1 LLVES
6 EISRLTVWKDV
17 VNVQHQGSK
26 AGQLEKSVSLVCP
39 IWFAW
44 TIDDAD
50 IEAEWTK
57 LVAKAWRISPH
68 MAVHMGERFKY
79 PAVQHELT
87 RLVRSDPK
95 AVIGVSEAIFYL
107 LGDKFDPASR
117 RALQVHLSSLYRV
130 MTDK

>member
-1 LLVES
+1 M
-6 EISRLTVWKDV
+6 
-17 VNVQHQGSK
+17 VNVQHQGAK
-26 AGQLEKSVSLVCP
+26 AGQLEKSVSLVCFKHLLR
-39 IWFAW
+39 IW
-44 TIDDAD
+44 AD
-50 IEAEWTK
+50 GQAEWTK

-107 LGDKFDPASR
+107 LGEKFDPASR
-117 RALQVHLSSLYRV
+117 RALQVRLPLSLLR
-130 MTDK
+130 

>member
-1 LLVES
+1 MFNIKVRKL
-6 EISRLTVWKDV
+6 
-17 VNVQHQGSK
+17 
-26 AGQLEKSVSLVCP
+26 VSLRNLSRWYVRSQ
-39 IWFAW
+39 FVSHR
-44 TIDDAD
+44 DAD
-50 IEAEWTK
+50 GQAEWTK

-107 LGDKFDPASR
+107 LGDKFDPATR
-117 RALQVHLSSLYRV
+117 RALQVHPFLLYRS